1 MTLPPDGRISN
12 NGELRDPRWR
22 FGHVSATARKGRKAD
37 GLRHQAGGERQQ
49 DVADAFE
56 QAGVNAGQIIF
67 FAVIEFSSIEARV
80 FAHDNFFQVGL
91 MHVRCPTP
99 GVGS

>member
-12 NGELRDPRWR
+12 DGELWDPRRR
-22 FGHVSATARKGRKAD
+22 FGDVSPTARKGRKAD

-56 QAGVNAGQIIF
+56 QAGVNVGQLIF
-67 FAVIEFSSIEARV
+67 FAVVEFSSIEAGV
-80 FAHDNFFQVGL
+80 FAHDKFFFRLV
-91 MHVRCPTP
+91 
-99 GVGS
+99 

>member
-12 NGELRDPRWR
+12 DGELRDPCRR
-22 FGHVSATARKGRKAD
+22 FGHVSATAWKGRKAD

-56 QAGVNAGQIIF
+56 QAGVNVGQLIF
-67 FAVIEFSSIEARV
+67 FAVIEFAPKEPRV
-80 FAHDNFFQVGL
+80 FA
-91 MHVRCPTP
+91 P
-99 GVGS
+99 